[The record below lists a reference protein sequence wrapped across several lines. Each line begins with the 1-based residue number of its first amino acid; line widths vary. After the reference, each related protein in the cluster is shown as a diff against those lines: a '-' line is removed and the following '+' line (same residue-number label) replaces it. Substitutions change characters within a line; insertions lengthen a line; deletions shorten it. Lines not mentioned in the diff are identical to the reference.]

1 MKKKT
6 FVKQVIKPKEEV
18 SPEQERDRCYNW
30 PKLGISLERVLA
42 EAGNMED
49 VARLLREDE
58 DYTEMYTIDEQ
69 VQRASDRIRASIR
82 AFEKKRHVKLEI
94 FTAYSPF
101 EDHTD
106 EFIPHIK
113 KPEEMSDDINDN
125 DEERNETTR
134 RMG

>member
-1 MKKKT
+1 MKKAT
-6 FVKQVIKPKEEV
+6 FIEREGEV
-18 SPEQERDRCYNW
+18 SPMQERDRLDKW
-30 PKLGISLERVLA
+30 PKFGISLEKVMA

-58 DYTEMYTIDEQ
+58 HYAGMYTIDEQ
-69 VQRASDRIRASIR
+69 VQRVSDRVRASIR
-82 AFEKKRHVKLEI
+82 NFEKKRHVKLEI

-113 KPEEMSDDINDN
+113 KPEEMSDDIDDN